1 LATTERRTTAG
12 AKFEMEQSITISD
25 ERGALASGDDVK
37 RILGD
42 LDDAK
47 LLEIMAL
54 HPTILDVQE
63 TSLWSSKSQQSE
75 KR

>member
-1 LATTERRTTAG
+1 MATTERRTTAG

-54 HPTILDVQE
+54 RPTILDVQE
-63 TSLWSSKSQQSE
+63 TLLWSSKSQQSE

>member
-1 LATTERRTTAG
+1 MATTERRTTAG
-12 AKFEMEQSITISD
+12 AKFEMEQSMTISD
-25 ERGALASGDDVK
+25 EPGALASGADLK

-54 HPTILDVQE
+54 RPTILDVQE
-63 TSLWSSKSQQSE
+63 TSL
-75 KR
+75 

>member
-1 LATTERRTTAG
+1 
-12 AKFEMEQSITISD
+12 MEQSMKISD
-25 ERGALASGDDVK
+25 ERGALASGYDVK

-54 HPTILDVQE
+54 RPTILDVQE

-75 KR
+75 K